1 MSTHTVPD
9 TRGATVVRMAF
20 DPGAVAR
27 AFSEHRFDDVL
38 GHLARDV
45 KWTIVGG
52 MVLEGADAV
61 RRTCRD
67 TLESL
72 KGTTVEFDRLVTA
85 AGADVVAV
93 DTVVRYVRPDGVTAV
108 ASCAIYEF
116 DRQQIAAITSY
127 AVEIDP
133 DDPGAQP
140 PPRV

>member
-1 MSTHTVPD
+1 
-9 TRGATVVRMAF
+9 MAF

-27 AFSEHRFDDVL
+27 AFSEHRFDDAL
-38 GHLARDV
+38 GHLATGV

-61 RRTCRD
+61 RRTCED

-72 KGTTVEFDRLVTA
+72 KGTSVEFDRRVVA
-85 AGADVVAV
+85 AGDDVVAV

-116 DRQQIAAITSY
+116 ADEQITAITSY
-127 AVEIDP
+127 AVEVDP

-140 PPRV
+140 PPHV